1 MLGFLPFSWHPVRKE
16 DMNGWSSTATM
27 DLRNGIH
34 VLRRVEQGDEVAWTL
49 LTLGVAGPVQ
59 DCLCLDFF

>member
-1 MLGFLPFSWHPVRKE
+1 
-16 DMNGWSSTATM
+16 MNGWSSTATM
-27 DLRNGIH
+27 DLGNGIH
-34 VLRRVEQGDEVAWTL
+34 MLRRVEQGDEAAWTL